1 MLVGH
6 GTLAVVA
13 VVIMLTAQE
22 GLWGLVVRRFDF
34 LSVRRHL
41 TH

>member
-1 MLVGH
+1 MLAGY

-22 GLWGLVVRRFDF
+22 GLWGLVVRRFDLLF
-34 LSVRRHL
+34 VRRHL